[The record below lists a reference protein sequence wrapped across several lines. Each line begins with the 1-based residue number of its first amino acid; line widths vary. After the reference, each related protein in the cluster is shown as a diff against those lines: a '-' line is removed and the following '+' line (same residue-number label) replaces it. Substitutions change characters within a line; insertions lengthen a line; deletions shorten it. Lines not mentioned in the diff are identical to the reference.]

1 MADNRL
7 QLKLGARD
15 ETQAAFRTLKS
26 SLATTNTAF
35 ANLTK
40 VAAGLGVVF
49 GAVFI
54 RDLVEVNKKFQS
66 LKASLVTFT
75 GSVENADGAFQILK
89 DFAKTTPFSLQEVVG
104 SFNILVAQGI
114 KPTEAQ
120 LGSFADIAGGTSK
133 SIMQFAEAV
142 ADASVGEFERLKEF
156 GIKAGKEGDQITLR
170 MGDITKVVDND
181 AEAIV
186 QALSEISEVAFAG
199 GAARQAATLG
209 GAITNLRDNV
219 DEFMFAVG
227 EAGLGDALVKAIKSL
242 STFISGNEA
251 LAKTISDNLTNA
263 LYAAVIGIRFI
274 VDNLQTLLTALG
286 VVFGIKII
294 RKVITTGKAMLT
306 FGKAVINAMYATKVF
321 SSLMGGGFTKNLGK
335 VGKGMIGVTGMGIL
349 LTGSLQDLI
358 EMMGE
363 NVDITEL
370 LGGVYKTLG
379 LDSES
384 LEAKFNELTK
394 EIGVTDSAIISNTS
408 TLSDFIPTLGDTSDA
423 TGTLSG
429 STADLTSAF
438 DNVNKRLNPF
448 ETALASL
455 GAEKAVLQKLFDSG
469 KISADEYKDT
479 INTLSREA
487 LGLDTTMS
495 DLAVQ
500 TEIAE
505 KAFDS
510 GGISGEEYAAI
521 ISDIKSQ
528 IIDYNAENEKTFG
541 AGAIKGVKD
550 YYEAISDNASNM
562 ADFVTGSFGSLETT
576 LSDFFQTGELDFGTF
591 TDAIK
596 KGLADLA
603 AKAVITTGLNFLGDV
618 FPSLS
623 FADGGM
629 VPGSGGPRA
638 DDVLARVSSGEYVVN
653 AASVNKFGKGFFD
666 AVNAGKM
673 PGGGMGISKD
683 IMESITP
690 GFFLGGL
697 IKDIT
702 GIDIDIIGG
711 IGDII
716 GDIADAIG
724 DVIGVV
730 TDAIR
735 GMVEGIMSGD
745 MATIAALALPFVL
758 PGIGSAVFANLGAG
772 QGFAAAVGNGMSS
785 SFASGV
791 LGSGASL
798 SSIATSVGI
807 EFAKD
812 SFTDMLS
819 SSLSDMILGVTGGM
833 GRNKGS
839 FSTNRADSFANL
851 YSEASPY
858 LAGMTGANVHA
869 GDSVRVGE
877 RGEEMFIPQR
887 DGTIAPIKGNASDL
901 IGAVNEMK
909 DEIVTLRRQMSRMM
923 AGSQLAGVRS

>member
-54 RDLVEVNKKFQS
+54 RDLLEVNKKFQNLKSS
-66 LKASLVTFT
+66 LTSFT
-75 GSVENADGAFQILK
+75 NSVDDADTAFNILK
-89 DFAKTTPFSLQEVVG
+89 DFAKTTPFALSEVVDG
-104 SFNILVAQGI
+104 FNVLVSRGI
-114 KPTEAQ
+114 SPTVTQ
-120 LGSFADIAGGTSK
+120 LGVFADISAGTSK
-133 SIMQFAEAV
+133 SILQFAEAV
-142 ADASVGEFERLKEF
+142 ADASVSEFERLKEF
-156 GIKAGKEGDQITLR
+156 GIKAGKEGDKITFSI
-170 MGDITKVVDND
+170 GDLTKTVNND
-181 AEAIV
+181 ADSILAALTDIGEIAFSGAAER
-186 QALSEISEVAFAG
+186 QAL
-199 GAARQAATLG
+199 TLG

-219 DEFMFAVG
+219 DEFQFAVG
-227 EAGLGDALVKAIKSL
+227 EAGLGAALVKTIRKISE
-242 STFISGNEA
+242 FISGNNA
-251 LAKTISDNLTNA
+251 LAQQVSNKLVYALLLMDATLTLVFDNLNT
-263 LYAAVIGIRFI
+263 IGT
-274 VDNLQTLLTALG
+274 VLD
-286 VVFGIKII
+286 VVFGVFVIRKILAVGNQIIKFTRAIVQSQIVLTAVRIATQNWKVTLAAAAAGIAVTTLATDNLKEKAKEQLKTFLDSIKI
-294 RKVITTGKAMLT
+294 T
-306 FGKAVINAMYATKVF
+306 
-321 SSLMGGGFTKNLGK
+321 NL
-335 VGKGMIGVTGMGIL
+335 
-349 LTGSLQDLI
+349 
-358 EMMGE
+358 
-363 NVDITEL
+363 
-370 LGGVYKTLG
+370 
-379 LDSES
+379 
-384 LEAKFNELTK
+384 
-394 EIGVTDSAIISNTS
+394 
-408 TLSDFIPTLGDTSDA
+408 
-423 TGTLSG
+423 
-429 STADLTSAF
+429 
-438 DNVNKRLNPF
+438 F
-448 ETALASL
+448 ETAMNSL
-455 GAEKAVLQKLFDSG
+455 GLELVDIEAAAAEFTAESGNMKTGVTSVNKTLPELVRLITGATGQINTGAAATADYTAAFNRLQKKFAPVTTALSELGEETEILEQLFASG
-469 KISADEYKDT
+469 KITSDEMTDAL
-479 INTLSREA
+479 NQMARES
-487 LGLDTTMS
+487 LGLDTTME
-495 DLAVQ
+495 DLNDRQ
-500 TEIAE
+500 TLLDQAL
-505 KAFDS
+505 ATN
-510 GGISGEEYAAI
+510 I
-521 ISDIKSQ
+521 ISAKEYENAVADVTSAMV
-528 IIDYNAENEKTFG
+528 DLNAETEKSYG

-550 YYEAISDNASNM
+550 YYTSISDNAANM
-562 ADFVTGSFGSLETT
+562 ADFVTGSFGSLEDT
-576 LSDFFQTGELDFGTF
+576 LSDFFQTGKVDF
-591 TDAIK
+591 DAFNAAIG

-618 FPSLS
+618 FPTLN

-653 AASVNKFGKGFFD
+653 AASVNKFGTGFFD

-785 SFASGV
+785 SFASGI

-833 GRNKGS
+833 GRSKGS

-909 DEIVTLRRQMSRMM
+909 DEIITLRRQMSRMM